1 MTVETIGLLHPG
13 DMGSGI
19 GAALVE
25 AGYTVTWASAGRSS
39 ASVHRATSAHLVDVG
54 TVDAMID
61 RCQLIV
67 SICPPAQAVAVA
79 NEVAGFGGLYLDA
92 NAIAPATAHR
102 VAGVIQSGGGRYVD
116 GGIIGGPPTSTY
128 GPRLY
133 LSGPAAPEMG
143 ELFAGTPVDARVLSE
158 DQTAAS
164 GVKMCFAA
172 WTKGTSALL
181 LGIRALAIAK
191 GVEGPLLDEW
201 HTSLPELDRRS
212 LTAGQQAAT
221 KGWRW
226 VGEMEEIAA
235 TFRSAGLPD
244 GFHLAAADIF
254 GRPHRDEQ
262 AGADQATLSSVLE
275 ALRSP

>member
-13 DMGSGI
+13 EMGSGV

-39 ASVHRATSAHLVDVG
+39 ASARRAASAHLVDVG
-54 TVDAMID
+54 TVDAMIG
-61 RCQLIV
+61 RCQLIM
-67 SICPPAQAVAVA
+67 SICPPAQALAVA
-79 NEVAGFGGLYLDA
+79 NELAGFGGLYLDA
-92 NAIAPATAHR
+92 NAIAPATAQR
-102 VAGVIQSGGGRYVD
+102 VAGVIETGGGRYVD
-116 GGIIGGPPTSTY
+116 GGIIGGPPTPTY

-133 LSGPAAPEMG
+133 LSGPAAPAVG
-143 ELFAGTPVDARVLSE
+143 GLFEGTTVDARVLSE

-164 GVKMCFAA
+164 GIKMCFAA

-181 LGIRALAIAK
+181 LGIRALAIAE

-201 HTSLPELDRRS
+201 HASLPELERRS

-244 GFHLAAADIF
+244 GFHLAAADMF
-254 GRPHRDEQ
+254 ARPLRDEQ
-262 AGADQATLSSVLE
+262 AGADQATLTSVLD
-275 ALRSP
+275 AIRPS

>member
-13 DMGSGI
+13 DMGAGI
-19 GAALVE
+19 GAALVG

-39 ASVHRATSAHLVDVG
+39 ASAGRAASANLVDLGSVE
-54 TVDAMID
+54 AMID
-61 RCQLIV
+61 RCQVIL
-67 SICPPAQAVAVA
+67 SICPPAHAVAVA

-92 NAIAPATAHR
+92 NAIAPATARR
-102 VAGVIQSGGGRYVD
+102 VASVIEAGGGRYVD
-116 GGIIGGPPTSTY
+116 GGIIGGPPTPTY

-133 LSGPAAPEMG
+133 LSGPAAAEMG
-143 ELFAGTPVDARVLSE
+143 ELLAGTMVDARVMSE

-181 LGIRALAIAK
+181 LGIRALAIAQ
-191 GVEGPLLDEW
+191 GVEAPLLEEW
-201 HTSLPELDRRS
+201 HTSIPELDQRS

-244 GFHLAAADIF
+244 GFHLAAADLF
-254 GRPHRDEQ
+254 ARPHRHEQ
-262 AGADQATLSSVLE
+262 AGADQATLRSVLE
-275 ALRSP
+275 ALRPS

>member
-1 MTVETIGLLHPG
+1 MAVETIGLLHPG
-13 DMGSGI
+13 EMGSAI

-39 ASVHRATSAHLVDVG
+39 ASAHRAASANLVDLG
-54 TVDAMID
+54 TVDAVID
-61 RCQLIV
+61 RCQLIL
-67 SICPPAQAVAVA
+67 SICPPTHAVTVA

-92 NAIAPATAHR
+92 NAIAPATARR
-102 VAGVIQSGGGRYVD
+102 VAAVIEAGGGSYVD
-116 GGIIGGPPTSTY
+116 GGIIGGPPTPTY

-133 LSGPAAPEMG
+133 LSGPAAPELA
-143 ELFAGTPVDARVLSE
+143 ELLAGTMVDARVVSE

-164 GVKMCFAA
+164 GIKMCFAA

-181 LGIRALAIAK
+181 LGIRALAIAE

-201 HTSLPELDRRS
+201 QTSMPELDRRS
-212 LTAGQQAAT
+212 LTAAQQAAT

-254 GRPHRDEQ
+254 ARPDRHDQ
-262 AGADQATLSSVLE
+262 AGADEATLASVLE
-275 ALRSP
+275 ALRPS

>member
-1 MTVETIGLLHPG
+1 MTVETFGLLHPG
-13 DMGSGI
+13 DMGAGI

-39 ASVHRATSAHLVDVG
+39 ASARRAASANLVDVG
-54 TVDAMID
+54 TVEAMID
-61 RCQLIV
+61 RCQVIMSV
-67 SICPPAQAVAVA
+67 CPPDHAVAVA
-79 NEVAGFGGLYLDA
+79 NQVAGFGGLYLDA
-92 NAIAPATAHR
+92 NAIAPATARR
-102 VAGVIQSGGGRYVD
+102 VASVIESGGGRSVD
-116 GGIIGGPPTSTY
+116 GGIIGGPPTPTY

-143 ELFAGTPVDARVLSE
+143 ELFTGTTVDARVLSE
-158 DQTAAS
+158 NQTAAS
-164 GVKMCFAA
+164 AIKMCFAA

-181 LGIRALAIAK
+181 LGIRALAIAE

-201 HTSLPELDRRS
+201 HTSMPELDGRN

-254 GRPHRDEQ
+254 ARPHRHEQ
-262 AGADQATLSSVLE
+262 AGADEATLRSVLE
-275 ALRSP
+275 ALRPS

>member
-13 DMGSGI
+13 DMGAGI
-19 GAALVE
+19 GAALVG

-39 ASVHRATSAHLVDVG
+39 ASAGRAASANLVDLGSVE
-54 TVDAMID
+54 AMID
-61 RCQLIV
+61 RCQVIL
-67 SICPPAQAVAVA
+67 SICPPAHAVAVA

-92 NAIAPATAHR
+92 NAIAPATARR
-102 VAGVIQSGGGRYVD
+102 VASVIEAGGGRYVD
-116 GGIIGGPPTSTY
+116 GGIIGGPPTPTY

-133 LSGPAAPEMG
+133 LSGPAAAEMG
-143 ELFAGTPVDARVLSE
+143 ELLAGTMVDARVMSE

-181 LGIRALAIAK
+181 LGIRALAIAQ
-191 GVEGPLLDEW
+191 GVEAPLLEEW
-201 HTSLPELDRRS
+201 HTSIPELDQRS

-254 GRPHRDEQ
+254 ARPHRHEL
-262 AGADQATLSSVLE
+262 AGADQATLRSVLE
-275 ALRSP
+275 ALRPS